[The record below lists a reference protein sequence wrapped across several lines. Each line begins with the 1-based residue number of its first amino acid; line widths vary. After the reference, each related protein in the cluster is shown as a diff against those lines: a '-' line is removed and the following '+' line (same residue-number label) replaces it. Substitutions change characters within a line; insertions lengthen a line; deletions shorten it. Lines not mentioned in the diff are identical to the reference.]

1 MPLVDQALYVEG
13 ALVGAAWQFSA
24 RVFVEDP
31 AGSGTWRKATAGE
44 VEVELKFLGEWWE
57 IPHTMETLMTDA
69 SGNVSFAGSWQTGNF
84 TMEARHLQSGDKYK
98 VRIDCHE
105 DGTYDVT
112 VEIE

>member
-13 ALVGAAWQFSA
+13 VQVGAAWQFNG

-44 VEVELKFLGEWWE
+44 VEVELKYLGAWYE
-57 IPHTMETLMTDA
+57 IPTSMETKMTDA
-69 SGNVSFAGSWQTGNF
+69 SGNVSFTGSWSGGSY
-84 TMEARHLQSGDKYK
+84 TMEARHLASGDKYK
-98 VRIDCHE
+98 VRLDCHD